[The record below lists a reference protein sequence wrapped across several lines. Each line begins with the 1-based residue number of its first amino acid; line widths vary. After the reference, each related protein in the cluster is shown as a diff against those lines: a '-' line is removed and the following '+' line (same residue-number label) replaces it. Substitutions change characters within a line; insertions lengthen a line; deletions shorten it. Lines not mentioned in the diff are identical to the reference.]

1 MSEQEI
7 NLLFDRFGATA
18 DNLVPKVIEY
28 EIHMCQIWLV
38 VSIVVF
44 IVGMWLVVLAYRLD
58 KKGQDAGAIASGM
71 IGLCLA
77 IVCALGVIICA
88 ISLYEWHYSPEI
100 MAYKE
105 ILGWIGGM

>member
-1 MSEQEI
+1 MSEQAI

-28 EIHMCQIWLV
+28 EIHMYQIWLV
-38 VSIVVF
+38 VSIVVY
-44 IVGMWLVVLAYRLD
+44 IVGMWLLVLADRLD
-58 KKGQDAGAIASGM
+58 KKGHDAGALASGM

-77 IVCALGVIICA
+77 LVCAFGVIICA
-88 ISLYEWHYSPEI
+88 ISLHEWHYSPEI

-105 ILGWIGGM
+105 IFGWIGGM